1 MMDTGLVLFTSIAY
15 LALLFAIAY
24 VVDRTKER
32 GNGSTLV
39 YVLSIAVYCTSWTFY
54 GSVGRATTSGLGF
67 LPIYLGPTLACCLGW
82 LVLRRI
88 LIVAKA
94 NRITSIADFIASRYG
109 KNPVIAVLVTVIA
122 VIGSVPYIA
131 LQLKAVSTS
140 FSILVA
146 APNQLDSFLP
156 LPPVLLDTALWSAL
170 LLAVFTI
177 LFGTRHL
184 DASEHHRGMVAAI
197 AFESVV
203 KLATLTAVGLFA
215 VFGLFGGFGDLFERA
230 LETPALEQL
239 FHLDGIEH
247 GANWAGM
254 IFLALAAAI
263 CLPRQFQVWVIENRD
278 LRHLDRALW
287 GFPVYLFVINLFV
300 LPIALAGLLTLPRGS
315 DPDLFVLT
323 VPLAGGAS
331 GLALAAF
338 IGGLSAATGMVI
350 VETVALSTMVSNDL
364 IMPVLLRLKA
374 MRIAQRAD
382 VTSLLLSIRRIAI
395 IVIVMLG
402 YLYMRQVGNAY
413 ALVAI
418 GLVSFAAVAQFFPA
432 ILLGLFWPRANARGA
447 IVGITGGF
455 VVWLYTLLLPSF
467 AQSGWLAQS
476 FITDGL
482 FGLWFLKPYAL
493 LGLDGLDPVTHSLFW
508 SMLIN
513 IGGIVGISLSTRQSG
528 LERAQAALFTESGAL
543 QGGAVRLW
551 QGKAPLKE
559 LRALV
564 GRFIGMER
572 AEAAFADHL
581 RRRRLDP
588 AGPTADAELVRHAER
603 LLAGAIGSASARVII
618 ATVAEE
624 QPLGLDDVMRIL
636 EETSQAIEYS
646 RRLEEKSRE
655 LEAATNELRV
665 ANERLKEL
673 DRLKDDFV
681 STVSHELRTPLTSI
695 RSFSEILHDHPE
707 LDDDQRRQF
716 LGIVIKESERLT
728 RLINEL
734 LDLAKIEAGGLDWQ
748 MARVDAAELV
758 REAAQSIG
766 QLFRD
771 KGVVLELDL
780 PDSPLPVDGDRDRLT
795 QVLMNLLSN
804 AVKFSPAGRGR
815 VILAADRVG
824 AQVEIV
830 VSDNGPGI
838 AARDQ
843 HVIFERFR
851 QVGDTLTG
859 KPQGTGL
866 GLAIS
871 RMIVEHHRGR
881 IRVVS
886 GTPGEGATFR
896 VTLPLQPAVIAA
908 AP

>member
-203 KLATLTAVGLFA
+203 KLATVTAVGLFA

-287 GFPVYLFVINLFV
+287 GFPVYLFAINLFV

-447 IVGITGGF
+447 ITGITGGF
-455 VVWLYTLLLPSF
+455 AVWLYTLLLPSF

-572 AEAAFADHL
+572 AEGAFADHL

-707 LDDDQRRQF
+707 LDDGQRRQF

-780 PDSPLPVDGDRDRLT
+780 PDGPLPVDGDRDRLT

-896 VTLPLQPAVIAA
+896 VTLPLQPAVIAT